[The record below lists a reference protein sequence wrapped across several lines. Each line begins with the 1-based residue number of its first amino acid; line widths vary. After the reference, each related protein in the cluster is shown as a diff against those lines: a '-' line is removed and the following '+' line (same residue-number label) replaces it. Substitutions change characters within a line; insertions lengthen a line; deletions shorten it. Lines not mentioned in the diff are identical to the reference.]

1 MSPRSTPVASP
12 DCSPI
17 RAARKRLGLSR
28 DELGRILSVSGR
40 TVSYW
45 ERRVKLPDPER
56 AAALRTTLGLSEVD
70 LWRALHRAAP
80 KAHAKRRE
88 KPW

>member
-1 MSPRSTPVASP
+1 MGSNTE
-12 DCSPI
+12 SPI

-45 ERRVKLPDPER
+45 ETRRKLPDPGR
-56 AAALRTTLGLSEVD
+56 AAALRHRLQLSELD
-70 LWRALHRAAP
+70 LWRALHKPAP
-80 KAHAKRRE
+80 KVGATKRQR
-88 KPW
+88 PW